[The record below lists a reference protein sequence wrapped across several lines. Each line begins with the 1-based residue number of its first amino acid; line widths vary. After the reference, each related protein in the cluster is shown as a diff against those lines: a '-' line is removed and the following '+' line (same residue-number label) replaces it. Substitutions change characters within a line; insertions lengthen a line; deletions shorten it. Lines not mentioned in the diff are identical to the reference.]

1 MRAIAGVLEATHGPL
16 LPGSHVIHHI
26 IPAVVSKWPWQPL
39 VWFLKIVFHSKYLK
53 LQEEQNRNDWF
64 TISFF
69 FFAAGKLF
77 YFFLNTSSLQSYVQ
91 KDQDFYDAGYRRAVV
106 PSLP

>member
-1 MRAIAGVLEATHGPL
+1 MRAIAGVLGATHGPL

-64 TISFF
+64 TIFFFCGWETFF
-69 FFAAGKLF
+69 FF
-77 YFFLNTSSLQSYVQ
+77 FFKHILSAVI
-91 KDQDFYDAGYRRAVV
+91 RAKR
-106 PSLP
+106 PGLL